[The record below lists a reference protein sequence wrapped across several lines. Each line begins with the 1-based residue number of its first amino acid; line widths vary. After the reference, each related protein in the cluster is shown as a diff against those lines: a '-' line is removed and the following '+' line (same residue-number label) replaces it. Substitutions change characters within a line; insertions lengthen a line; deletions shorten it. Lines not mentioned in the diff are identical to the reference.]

1 MLIHLH
7 SQATTTPRVRAAIQ
21 ASDQAGTV
29 LADRFGVTA
38 QTIYK
43 WRKRDT
49 VEDRSHTPHRLQ
61 TTLTPAQEAV
71 AVALRKTLLV
81 SLDDL
86 LAVVREFLNPN
97 VSRSGLDRCLRRH
110 GVGNLRDL
118 QARAA
123 QPRHSGFKAYEPG
136 YLHIDV
142 KYLPQMAD
150 ETSRR
155 YLFVAIDRATRW
167 VFIRIFKAK
176 TAANAR
182 RFLRDLERA
191 CPIHIRTVLA
201 DNGKE
206 FTDRLFG
213 LRKRAATGAH
223 EFDKL
228 CADLDIEHR
237 LTPPKSP
244 QTNGMVERFNGRIE
258 EVLQSH
264 HFRSG
269 EELETTLHR
278 YVRLYNQQLPQSAL
292 GSKSPLQAMKDW
304 YKLKPQLFRKQ
315 PYHLPGCDMQY
326 KSIIAGVLISF
337 CAGSAVAQ
345 GQCSVVEDRWNELNG
360 RILDLELDYP
370 FTVSYVCG
378 SAEGCASNVDSGIE
392 AEFMCL
398 GTAYVGCAVLFGG
411 ESCNYVIGELGSIGQ
426 AASTL
431 REAANSAGCSGLEL
445 RDPC

>member
-7 SQATTTPRVRAAIQ
+7 KQATTTPRIRALIQ
-21 ASDQAGTV
+21 TSTEPAPV
-29 LADRFGVTA
+29 LAERFGITE
-38 QTIYK
+38 QTVYK
-43 WRKRDT
+43 WRKRDS
-49 VEDRSHTPHRLQ
+49 VEDLSHTPHRLQ

-97 VSRSGLDRCLRRH
+97 ASRSGLDRCLRRH

-118 QARAA
+118 KAEV
-123 QPRHSGFKAYEPG
+123 PRPKHSAFKAYEPG
-136 YLHIDV
+136 YIHIDV

-150 ETSRR
+150 ETARR

-167 VFIRIFKAK
+167 VFIRIFEAR

-191 CPIHIRTVLA
+191 CPLRIRTILT

-223 EFDKL
+223 EFDTL
-228 CADLDIEHR
+228 CEALDIEHR

-278 YVRLYNQQLPQSAL
+278 YVWLYNQQLPQSAL
-292 GSKSPLQAMKDW
+292 GSKTPLQAMKDW
-304 YKLKPQLFRKQ
+304 HNLKPKLFKKQ
-315 PYHLPGCDMQY
+315 PYYLPGCDM
-326 KSIIAGVLISF
+326 
-337 CAGSAVAQ
+337 
-345 GQCSVVEDRWNELNG
+345 
-360 RILDLELDYP
+360 
-370 FTVSYVCG
+370 
-378 SAEGCASNVDSGIE
+378 
-392 AEFMCL
+392 
-398 GTAYVGCAVLFGG
+398 
-411 ESCNYVIGELGSIGQ
+411 
-426 AASTL
+426 
-431 REAANSAGCSGLEL
+431 
-445 RDPC
+445 